1 MTAYD
6 RSIFL
11 SLGNLPKT
19 PPFKASLAKALMLL
33 NDPRAPIESI
43 EGLFEEDPS
52 LATRLL
58 AYASGSRFDEPARS
72 ISEAVQRIGCAATL
86 KLIVETSL
94 KHGSIGDLDTYG
106 LSRSHTIRYFVM
118 SARLAEVFFM
128 AAGRPGGEGYVL
140 GLLRGMGMWAI
151 DFLAKEERCN
161 CFGRADLLFEWEQD
175 RFCGDHLE
183 VSAHLLM
190 RWGLASDLSKTMRC
204 AATESLQAC
213 SGHAALLKLAVFAT
227 QAAWAGEPSDAWL
240 PYPSS
245 WCWANAGL
253 KPERA
258 ARALEALRRASRQEN
273 AG

>member
-19 PPFKASLAKALMLL
+19 PPFKASMAKALMLL
-33 NDPRAPIESI
+33 NDPYSSLDSI

-58 AYASGSRFDEPARS
+58 AYASGSQFDEPALT
-72 ISEAVQRIGCAATL
+72 ISEAVQRIGSAATL

-94 KHGSIGDLDTYG
+94 KYGSIGDLDTYG
-106 LSRSHTIRYFVM
+106 LSRSHTIRYFVAG
-118 SARLAEVFFM
+118 ARVSEAFFM
-128 AAGRPGGEGYVL
+128 AAGKSGGEGYVL
-140 GLLRGMGMWAI
+140 GLLRAMGMWAI
-151 DFLAKEERCN
+151 DFLAKEEKCN
-161 CFGRADLLFEWEQD
+161 CFGRADLLLEWEQD

-183 VSAHLLM
+183 VSSHLLM
-190 RWGLASDLSKTMRC
+190 RWGLASQLSNTMRC
-204 AATESLQAC
+204 AATESLQSC

-227 QAAWAGEPSDAWL
+227 QAAWAGETSDSWL
-240 PYPSS
+240 PYPSN
-245 WCWANAGL
+245 WCWGNAGL
-253 KPERA
+253 KPDRA
-258 ARALEALRRASRQEN
+258 AATLKAFRQSCREEN